1 MMCKIVEYARELQV
15 ALQAKKTVVLSR
27 ISMRVEIKYYIRR
40 KKK

>member
-1 MMCKIVEYARELQV
+1 MCKIVEYAQELQV
-15 ALQAKKTVVLSR
+15 ALPGKKTMVLSR